1 MKIPAGDKRPDRFR
15 RYDFFVDLL
24 EKCAVT
30 REDRRAL
37 YAARRLAFLYGND
50 GGFANNDLDIG
61 TAAPVNNRIYPHI
74 DQLVSFLYSQAT
86 TSFSTEVGV
95 AVPTP
100 ELSRID
106 TVDNYVNDQW
116 HRSNMD
122 LVYGNALT
130 WALVFGC
137 TFIKPMWRGN
147 TVYPGIVFPHNVGV
161 LREDEMM
168 LSRQEAFCTWYSI
181 TESQFRNDFALLP
194 RVEPILARLD
204 KRQAGLSEGQETGVD
219 RIILTA
225 MHPLGSATA
234 GPQGTGMSDWLSVA
248 GREYVPRVKENMI
261 EMVELVVWDDA
272 LGDYRL
278 VTLAAPDVVIF
289 DRPLKETGWLAHEP
303 PLIAVCPNSVPNY
316 FWGISEVAMLMPLQR
331 ALNRALAQIEHLQG
345 VTIDGDDASGIAPA
359 AAAARDADVVI
370 AFLGDRAGLFGRG
383 TSGEGCDA
391 ANMRL
396 PGRQQELLER
406 LLDSGTPVVAVLVE
420 GRPYA
425 LGTAPERAAA
435 ILTAFLPGEEGASA
449 LAGVLSGRVQPSG
462 RLPVSI
468 PATPDAQPYTYLG
481 APLAQRSG
489 TSNIDPTAR
498 YAFGHGLS
506 YTSFEWD
513 ELSVPVTRVPTD
525 GSLSVGLTVRNAGQR
540 AGVEVIQLYLH
551 DPVASVVRPVNRLIG
566 YARVPLDAGESVSVT
581 FDVPAEISA
590 FSGRDGRRVVEPGA
604 LELRLGASSADLRLT
619 AAVELTG
626 ETRVVDHTRKLHCE
640 VKEERP
646 AWQQ

>member
-61 TAAPVNNRIYPHI
+61 TAAPVNNKIYPHI

-137 TFIKPMWRGN
+137 TFLKPMWRGN

-272 LGDYRL
+272 LNDYRL
-278 VTLAAPDVVIF
+278 VTMGAPDITIF
-289 DRPLKETGWLAHEP
+289 DRPLKDTGWLEHEP
-303 PLIAVCPNSVPNY
+303 SLIQIAPNPMPNY
-316 FWGISEVAMLMPLQR
+316 FWGISEVALLMPLQR
-331 ALNRALAQIEHLQG
+331 ALHRALAQIEHLQDLQAHPPW
-345 VTIDGDDASGIAPA
+345 TSSGFPAP
-359 AAAARDADVVI
+359 
-370 AFLGDRAGLFGRG
+370 
-383 TSGEGCDA
+383 
-391 ANMRL
+391 
-396 PGRQQELLER
+396 ELLEMS
-406 LLDSGTPVVAVLVE
+406 LVLDSPGGFLNQPNPSDVGGGGPKAERVKIELPSDLYERVE
-420 GRPYA
+420 RINQMFDDMSG
-425 LGTAPERAAA
+425 
-435 ILTAFLPGEEGASA
+435 LP
-449 LAGVLSGRVQPSG
+449 
-462 RLPVSI
+462 
-468 PATPDAQPYTYLG
+468 
-481 APLAQRSG
+481 
-489 TSNIDPTAR
+489 
-498 YAFGHGLS
+498 
-506 YTSFEWD
+506 
-513 ELSVPVTRVPTD
+513 PVTRGQNPSGVRAAGHASELAKLGSSRAKRRAFIIEDSLEQVATIMLRLMQKNDPTM
-525 GSLSVGLTVRNAGQR
+525 LQAP
-540 AGVEVIQLYLH
+540 IQGGKPDQLESFVLNQFTKDYIVKVDAH
-551 DPVASVVRPVNRLIG
+551 SNSPVAVEDHTNLVFELLKAKAIDRDDALEMLPIPHKRKLIHKL
-566 YARVPLDAGESVSVT
+566 RTIIE
-581 FDVPAEISA
+581 PAEAKAHEEEQQMELKKAQIA
-590 FSGRDGRRVVEPGA
+590 GLRGRPRKMNGQGA
-604 LELRLGASSADLRLT
+604 QGAQ
-619 AAVELTG
+619 E
-626 ETRVVDHTRKLHCE
+626 
-640 VKEERP
+640 
-646 AWQQ
+646 Q